1 MQKYDE
7 KAGASFFSLI
17 KKLTLLLQEMC
28 MHESARLARVKQP
41 KNKGAIETLI
51 WKSSGPM
58 GQSSR
63 LRVGLGQE
71 EEGIDGRPH
80 EGSRRME
87 SFGFHLEKEQRW

>member
-1 MQKYDE
+1 MNV
-7 KAGASFFSLI
+7 AA
-17 KKLTLLLQEMC
+17 
-28 MHESARLARVKQP
+28 ARDVYARVKQP
-41 KNKGAIETLI
+41 KKKGAIETLI
-51 WKSSGPM
+51 WKSSGLWE
-58 GQSSR
+58 SR